1 MSLFL
6 EVVPVKEA
14 RTAIRSI
21 TAEMPSEVVQL
32 TEAYG
37 RILAVDLSSD
47 ADIPGFSRSVVD
59 GYAVVASDTAG
70 AGEAIPAMLTL
81 TGRVLMG
88 NPDVAPIT
96 PGECVYV
103 PTGGVLPAGA
113 DAMTMIEYC
122 EELGDEVLVHRPVA
136 PGENIIH
143 RGEDFSAGEVVLK
156 KGRELSPRDL
166 GVLAAVGHSTVRVIK
181 KPTVGIIS
189 TGNELVPVT
198 ETPKA
203 AEVRDANTYL
213 CSAFV
218 LERSGIPVPFGIIKD
233 DRDALRSALKR
244 AIKECDMVM
253 LSGGSS
259 KDDRD
264 MCADIVHELGTVLV
278 HGIAI
283 APGKPTIIGRAEKE
297 EQNESEER
305 VIPIIGLP
313 GHPASAYIVLIALA
327 GSLLSGM
334 SGKIRADK
342 ILNAKLTQSIPS
354 ARGREDY
361 VRVTVDVNGSS
372 ATPVFGKSGLLNT
385 LIRSQGIVRVPA
397 ELEGFETGED
407 VDVILW

>member
-1 MSLFL
+1 
-6 EVVPVKEA
+6 
-14 RTAIRSI
+14 
-21 TAEMPSEVVQL
+21 
-32 TEAYG
+32 
-37 RILAVDLSSD
+37 
-47 ADIPGFSRSVVD
+47 
-59 GYAVVASDTAG
+59 
-70 AGEAIPAMLTL
+70 
-81 TGRVLMG
+81 
-88 NPDVAPIT
+88 
-96 PGECVYV
+96 
-103 PTGGVLPAGA
+103 
-113 DAMTMIEYC
+113 
-122 EELGDEVLVHRPVA
+122 
-136 PGENIIH
+136 
-143 RGEDFSAGEVVLK
+143 
-156 KGRELSPRDL
+156 
-166 GVLAAVGHSTVRVIK
+166 
-181 KPTVGIIS
+181 
-189 TGNELVPVT
+189 NELVPVT

-203 AEVRDANTYL
+203 AQVRDANTYL

-218 LERSGIPVPFGIIKD
+218 LERGGIPVPFGIIKD

-264 MCADIVHELGTVLV
+264 MCADIVGELGTVLV

-283 APGKPTIIGRAEKE
+283 APGKPTIIGQAEKE
-297 EQNESEER
+297 EEKEPGEKPMPIM
-305 VIPIIGLP
+305 IPIIGLP

-327 GSLLSGM
+327 GSLLAGM

-361 VRVTVDVNGSS
+361 VRVTVDADSSS

-407 VDVILW
+407 VEVILW

>member
-14 RTAIRSI
+14 RSAIHSI
-21 TAEMPSEVVQL
+21 TAEMPSEEVQL
-32 TEAYG
+32 TEAHD

-70 AGEAIPAMLTL
+70 AGEAIPVMLTL

-88 NPDVAPIT
+88 NPEIPPIT

-143 RGEDFSAGEVVLK
+143 RGEDFSTGEVVLR
-156 KGRELSPRDL
+156 KGRQLSPRDL
-166 GVLAAVGHSTVRVIK
+166 GVLAAIGHSTVKVIK

-203 AEVRDANTYL
+203 AQVRDANTYL

-218 LERSGIPVPFGIIKD
+218 LERGGIPVPFGIIKD

-259 KDDRD
+259 KDDR
-264 MCADIVHELGTVLV
+264 ELGTVLV

-297 EQNESEER
+297 EKESAEKL
-305 VIPIIGLP
+305 IPIIGLP
-313 GHPASAYIVLIALA
+313 GHPASAYIVLIALT

-361 VRVTVDVNGSS
+361 VRVTVDADGSS

-407 VDVILW
+407 VEVILW